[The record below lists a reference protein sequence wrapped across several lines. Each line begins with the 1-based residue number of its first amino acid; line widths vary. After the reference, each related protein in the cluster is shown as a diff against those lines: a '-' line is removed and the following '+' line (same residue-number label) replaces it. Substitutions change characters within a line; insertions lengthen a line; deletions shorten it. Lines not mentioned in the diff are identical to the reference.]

1 MQVDVGMLEEP
12 TLNTWRFVR
21 RVVIQNQMNLL
32 LGSAGHRDVEKV
44 QKLQELLASMLG
56 VKLRKNL
63 P

>member
-1 MQVDVGMLEEP
+1 
-12 TLNTWRFVR
+12 VR

-32 LGSAGHRDVEKV
+32 LGSAGHRDVQKV